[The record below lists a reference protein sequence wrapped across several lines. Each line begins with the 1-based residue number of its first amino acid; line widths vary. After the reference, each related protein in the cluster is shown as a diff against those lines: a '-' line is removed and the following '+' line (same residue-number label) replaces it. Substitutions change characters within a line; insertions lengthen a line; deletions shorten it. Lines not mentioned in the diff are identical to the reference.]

1 MLERDTSI
9 IRFHKTDQSIGAGAR
24 VLLFGCLLGFALV
37 ACSKPSTTE
46 QKAVR
51 TEAASN
57 STLTLYT
64 VEQVRCD
71 AVSVEDAAAILG
83 IEASAIEARS
93 EELYPGNTQCT
104 FEAGGSLE
112 NILSFNISVAE
123 TVDEAANE
131 MDQYRSHLDVARE
144 TEPFKDDLAEGAYS
158 DIEGLG
164 DEAIWTKANK
174 TLTVRKGNVSLQVLM
189 PNDRDA
195 QVAVVKKFLKKL

>member
-9 IRFHKTDQSIGAGAR
+9 IRFRKTAHSIGAGAR
-24 VLLFGCLLGFALV
+24 ILLFGCLVGFMLV

-46 QKAVR
+46 QNAAR
-51 TEAASN
+51 TN
-57 STLTLYT
+57 STPTLYT

-83 IEASAIEARS
+83 VEASAIEARS

-131 MDQYRSHLDVARE
+131 MDQYRSHLEVARE
-144 TEPFKDDLAEGAYS
+144 TEPFEDDLAEGAYS